1 MSSSFRKHPR
11 KEDLS
16 FYTDISQEKQ
26 LFTYETIGKV
36 IKSAC
41 KSIITLFSSDDYDK
55 ALPYNMRKS
64 CFYTNTQKHRKVPTK
79 PLPPDLLE
87 KLKCIR
93 KGFDPLSITLDR
105 WKKEDS
111 EAKLE

>member
-1 MSSSFRKHPR
+1 
-11 KEDLS
+11 
-16 FYTDISQEKQ
+16 
-26 LFTYETIGKV
+26 
-36 IKSAC
+36 
-41 KSIITLFSSDDYDK
+41 
-55 ALPYNMRKS
+55 MRRS

-79 PLPPDLLE
+79 PLPPDLLG

>member
-1 MSSSFRKHPR
+1 MSSDFRKHPR

-16 FYTDISQEKQ
+16 FYTDISHDKP

-41 KSIITLFSSDDYDK
+41 KSVLAIFSSDDDDK

-64 CFYTNTQKHRKVPTK
+64 CFYTHTQKYRKAPTK
-79 PLPPDLLE
+79 PLPSDLLE
-87 KLKCIR
+87 KLKSIR

-105 WKKEDS
+105 WKRQG
-111 EAKLE
+111 